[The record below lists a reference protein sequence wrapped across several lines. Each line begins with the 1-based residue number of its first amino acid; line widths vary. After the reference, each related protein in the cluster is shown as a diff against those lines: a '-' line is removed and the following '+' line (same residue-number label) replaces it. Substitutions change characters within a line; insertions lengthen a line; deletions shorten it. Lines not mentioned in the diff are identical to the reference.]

1 MMIPMM
7 GCTYSPRSKSPY
19 DENFVTATTPSVRAA
34 KRKLELARQANSLL
48 GELVERAETPAPVQH
63 QPERGVSN
71 ER

>member
-7 GCTYSPRSKSPY
+7 GCSYSPRSKSPY

-34 KRKLELARQANSLL
+34 KN
-48 GELVERAETPAPVQH
+48 ELVRPPILPGVAGRAETPAPVQH
-63 QPERGVSN
+63 QPERGATN